1 MADDKKTIGMT
12 PANKTYVGELVSAGT
27 FGSELDA
34 ARFAL
39 AIALSNGETKSSVSG
54 VDTTWNQ
61 GSFDPTGD
69 TAKLITIMIPDC
81 ETPYRMMEVLLNRGF
96 EIMRKKGSADEL
108 DIRDFLIISGDSDSD
123 EHVTSGETQNPSE

>member
-12 PANKTYVGELVSAGT
+12 PANKAYVGELVSVGT

-39 AIALSNGETKSSVSG
+39 AIALNNGETNSSVSG

-81 ETPYRMMEVLLNRGF
+81 ETPYRMMEVLLNKGF
-96 EIMRKKGSADEL
+96 DIMREKGSADEL
-108 DIRDFLIISGDSDSD
+108 DIRDFLSVSRSDESDTCLASGDI
-123 EHVTSGETQNPSE
+123 QNPSA